1 MAKLFGVLTFIC
13 FVLMFVCSANENWD
27 GVVAFMLFTALFL
40 LLTIISAIVAA
51 VKATTRAVKDVA
63 YFVGDLIDAVV
74 SGVIDLFTI
83 EEQVRQQVPNA
94 FKVKILEKK
103 KTAVDVGIFNK
114 NDQPLQ
120 QMHIES
126 DEGVSN
132 ELQVG
137 QEYYL

>member
-13 FVLMFVCSANENWD
+13 FVLMFVCSANENWG

-40 LLTIISAIVAA
+40 SLTIISAIVAA
-51 VKATTRAVKDVA
+51 VKATAGAVKDVA